1 MYIYTRTVQKWLP
14 TSICLQKEQISYK
27 REIWLK
33 LYKKTKNNNYTFLNR
48 FSGRLKGVVQFLWSH
63 WNSESLWNR
72 LWKSGRFSLG
82 KQQDIKVNLFFFV
95 CKFWTGCWRISVRV
109 PVEEIYPLYLSWW
122 PLWGKIPKFW
132 VVSRTG
138 IDWKW

>member
-82 KQQDIKVNLFFFV
+82 KQQDIKVNLFFLFANFGRGV
-95 CKFWTGCWRISVRV
+95 EGLVSVS
-109 PVEEIYPLYLSWW
+109 PLRRYTLSIC
-122 PLWGKIPKFW
+122 PGDHCEGKSQNFE
-132 VVSRTG
+132 
-138 IDWKW
+138 